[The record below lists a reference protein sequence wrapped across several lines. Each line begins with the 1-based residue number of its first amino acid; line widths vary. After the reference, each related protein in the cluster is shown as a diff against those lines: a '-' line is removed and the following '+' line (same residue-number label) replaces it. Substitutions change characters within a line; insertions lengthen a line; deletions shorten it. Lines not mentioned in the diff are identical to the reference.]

1 MKKTESKDKSSVLF
15 VGKGIIIL
23 SLVITSSLSFV
34 LGFLVGKSYNPVL
47 ENQISSLS
55 LQERTTSDS
64 VPLANSKPHEL
75 QSDKEAQTAGPDTPT
90 PQSPPVQNSDVKNGL
105 EAKKAIAAPG
115 APSQQSASTQ
125 SHESSNSG
133 ITHNK
138 AREINAVKNDKGV
151 AKARKYTVQA
161 GAFKSEAD
169 ADTLSEKLQKKGYKT
184 SVFPFRTKKHEKLFK
199 VMVGEFSSR
208 KEAELLS
215 VRLKKTEGLKTFVS
229 FRP

>member
-1 MKKTESKDKSSVLF
+1 MKKTEFKEKSSVLF

-55 LQERTTSDS
+55 LQERNTAGG
-64 VPLANSKPHEL
+64 VPLANSKPQERHL
-75 QSDKEAQTAGPDTPT
+75 DKEAQTAVPETAT
-90 PQSPPVQNSDVKNGL
+90 SQSHPVQNSDVKNRQ
-105 EAKKAIAAPG
+105 EAKKTIAALG
-115 APSQQSASTQ
+115 NPSQQSASTQ
-125 SHESSNSG
+125 SHESSKSG
-133 ITHNK
+133 ITHSK
-138 AREINAVKNDKGV
+138 AREINEVSNDKGI

-169 ADTLSEKLQKKGYKT
+169 ADALSEKLQKKGYKI